1 MLFYMNGKTF
11 LQTYLDREE
20 DWRILDA
27 FYVIM
32 SDSIRVSDKTKYNTI
47 MYAPRY
53 FYPRSEVLFASEWE
67 EYKAAYKYQL
77 KDAKSFLATLIHG
90 SLTKGY
96 NIIFL
101 YSEKERKEKYPKVLA
116 QYIMEEFK
124 YPVYDYL
131 KYIKGKCKI
140 CEYDP
145 DEVFGIVKP
154 MVDQLEKMER
164 ESPEYKIVVRE
175 KIKKWPNKKLKKKLE
190 EFGYYVE
197 KESKQEML
205 ALYLSLTADELPM
218 IDQEE

>member
-11 LQTYLDREE
+11 LQTYLDHEE

-32 SDSIRVSDKTKYNTI
+32 ADSIRVSDKTKYNTI
-47 MYAPRY
+47 MYAPKY
-53 FYPRSEVLFASEWE
+53 FYPTSEVLFASEWE

-77 KDAKSFLATLIHG
+77 NDAKSFLATLIHG

-154 MVDQLEKMER
+154 IVDELEKVER
-164 ESPEYKIVVRE
+164 ESPEYKLAERE
-175 KIKKWPNKKLKKKLE
+175 KIKKWPKKKLKKKLE

-205 ALYLSLTADELPM
+205 ALYLSLTTGDLPF
-218 IDQEE
+218 ID

>member
-145 DEVFGIVKP
+145 DEVYGIVKP
-154 MVDQLEKMER
+154 MVDQLEKIER
-164 ESPEYKIVVRE
+164 ESPAYKIAGRE
-175 KIKKWPNKKLKKKLE
+175 KIKKWPKKKLKKKLE

-218 IDQEE
+218 ID

>member
-47 MYAPRY
+47 MYAPKY
-53 FYPRSEVLFASEWE
+53 FYPMSEVLFASEWE
-67 EYKAAYKYQL
+67 EYKTAYKYQL

-145 DEVFGIVKP
+145 DEVFHIVKP
-154 MVDQLEKMER
+154 IVDELEKMER
-164 ESPEYKIVVRE
+164 ESPDYKIAVRE
-175 KIKKWPNKKLKKKLE
+175 KIKKWPKKKLKKKLE
-190 EFGYYVE
+190 EFVYYVE

>member
-124 YPVYDYL
+124 YPIYDYL

-145 DEVFGIVKP
+145 NEVYGIVKP
-154 MVDQLEKMER
+154 MVDQLEKIER
-164 ESPEYKIVVRE
+164 ESPEYKNAVRE
-175 KIKKWPNKKLKKKLE
+175 KIKKWPKKKLKKKLE

-218 IDQEE
+218 ID

>member
-124 YPVYDYL
+124 YPIYDYL

-140 CEYDP
+140 CKYDP

-154 MVDQLEKMER
+154 MVDLLEKLER
-164 ESPEYKIVVRE
+164 ENPEYKIAVRE
-175 KIKKWPNKKLKKKLE
+175 KIKKWSKKKLKKKLE

>member
-154 MVDQLEKMER
+154 MVDQLEKIER
-164 ESPEYKIVVRE
+164 ESPEYKIAVRE
-175 KIKKWPNKKLKKKLE
+175 KIKKWPKKKIKKKLE
-190 EFGYYVE
+190 EIGYYVE

>member
-32 SDSIRVSDKTKYNTI
+32 SDPIRVSDKTKYSTI

-53 FYPRSEVLFASEWE
+53 FYPKSDVLFASEWE

-77 KDAKSFLATLIHG
+77 KDAKPFLATLIHG

-145 DEVFGIVKP
+145 DEVYGIVKP
-154 MVDQLEKMER
+154 MVDQLEKIER
-164 ESPEYKIVVRE
+164 ESPEYKIAVRE
-175 KIKKWPNKKLKKKLE
+175 KIKKWPKKKLKKKLE

-205 ALYLSLTADELPM
+205 ALYLSLTADELPF

>member
-47 MYAPRY
+47 MYEQRY

-77 KDAKSFLATLIHG
+77 KDANSFLATLIHG

-154 MVDQLEKMER
+154 MVDLLEKIEG
-164 ESPEYKIVVRE
+164 ESPEYKIAVRE
-175 KIKKWPNKKLKKKLE
+175 KIKKGPKKKLKKKLE

-218 IDQEE
+218 ID

>member
-1 MLFYMNGKTF
+1 
-11 LQTYLDREE
+11 
-20 DWRILDA
+20 
-27 FYVIM
+27 
-32 SDSIRVSDKTKYNTI
+32 
-47 MYAPRY
+47 MYAPKY

-77 KDAKSFLATLIHG
+77 NDAKSFLATLIHG

-145 DEVFGIVKP
+145 DEVFHIVKP
-154 MVDQLEKMER
+154 MVDELDRMER
-164 ESPEYKIVVRE
+164 ESPEYKLAERD
-175 KIKKWPNKKLKKKLE
+175 KIKKWPKKKLKKKLE
-190 EFGYYVE
+190 KFGYYVE

-205 ALYLSLTADELPM
+205 ALYLSLTTDKLPF
-218 IDQEE
+218 ID

>member
-47 MYAPRY
+47 MYAPKY
-53 FYPRSEVLFASEWE
+53 FYPMSEVLFASEWE

-124 YPVYDYL
+124 YPIYDYL

-145 DEVFGIVKP
+145 DEVFGIVNP

-164 ESPEYKIVVRE
+164 ESPEYKIAVRE
-175 KIKKWPNKKLKKKLE
+175 KIKKWTKKKLKKKLE

-197 KESKQEML
+197 KESRQEML

>member
-164 ESPEYKIVVRE
+164 ESPEYKIAVRE
-175 KIKKWPNKKLKKKLE
+175 KIKKWPKKKLE

-218 IDQEE
+218 ID

>member
-20 DWRILDA
+20 DWRILDE

-47 MYAPRY
+47 MYAPKY
-53 FYPRSEVLFASEWE
+53 FYPMSEVLFASEWE

-124 YPVYDYL
+124 YPIYDYL

-140 CEYDP
+140 CEYAP

-154 MVDQLEKMER
+154 IVDELEKMER
-164 ESPEYKIVVRE
+164 ESPDYKIAVRE
-175 KIKKWPNKKLKKKLE
+175 KIKKWPKKKLKKKLE